1 LQQLSESFQNF
12 LFGSTTPTPKSPK
25 ASTEENPTTTQQ
37 SQPSSTTPSNVSSPD
52 LSSSVSS
59 SVYHTPASVITTSP
73 RNSVPFL
80 QLNNLKQPM
89 YVFNDWG
96 VAVWDGAQ
104 GREDVAKGCWWEDE
118 GRVEWVNL
126 ILARD
131 EQTIKLREK
140 ALYDTEKMKHTLE
153 EQLRQMDIKLSAN
166 TGTGTD
172 DPISQIKVSN

>member
-1 LQQLSESFQNF
+1 
-12 LFGSTTPTPKSPK
+12 
-25 ASTEENPTTTQQ
+25 
-37 SQPSSTTPSNVSSPD
+37 
-52 LSSSVSS
+52 
-59 SVYHTPASVITTSP
+59 
-73 RNSVPFL
+73 
-80 QLNNLKQPM
+80 M
-89 YVFNDWG
+89 
-96 VAVWDGAQ
+96 
-104 GREDVAKGCWWEDE
+104 
-118 GRVEWVNL
+118 EWVNL